1 MANDVKPAS
10 EIFDKQIHANELKLR
25 ILMTDGCNRAQRC
38 SFCLNDFQPKP
49 KNGMQFLNQD
59 IAKMAISQYANLFTE
74 KYPLQVSFSGG
85 EPTLHP
91 NLIDVM
97 KFAKSL
103 DCLVALNT
111 NGIFSNSLE
120 VPLMLYSDKI
130 HFGTYEKNSEHA
142 ERVRRMGGLIQ
153 CIYPHIDQSFIEFY
167 LRYGLPI
174 KIFEDFNNVFGEY
187 VKFAREMIQKFPSAN
202 LSFRY
207 TGIQE
212 NRGPGCNGC
221 EKICCT
227 LKGAWIFSD
236 GGTSPCPQ
244 LYKYKKHYPQNK
256 EEWID
261 YLKEVEAFHKI
272 N

>member
-1 MANDVKPAS
+1 
-10 EIFDKQIHANELKLR
+10 
-25 ILMTDGCNRAQRC
+25 
-38 SFCLNDFQPKP
+38 
-49 KNGMQFLNQD
+49 
-59 IAKMAISQYANLFTE
+59 
-74 KYPLQVSFSGG
+74 
-85 EPTLHP
+85 
-91 NLIDVM
+91 
-97 KFAKSL
+97 
-103 DCLVALNT
+103 
-111 NGIFSNSLE
+111 
-120 VPLMLYSDKI
+120 
-130 HFGTYEKNSEHA
+130 
-142 ERVRRMGGLIQ
+142 MGGLIQ
-153 CIYPHIDQSFIEFY
+153 CIYTHIDQSFIEFY

-227 LKGAWIFSD
+227 LKGAWIFPD